1 MTIERKPSPTREK
14 DLQLALLRIER
25 GRAKTGEKK
34 VTIAAVAREAGVSAA
49 LIHNHYPNIAETI
62 REVQGRSS
70 RAQRDVKHHDLRVE
84 QEKNRTLRQEIQEMR
99 AKVASLASLNEVLL
113 TENRVLKAKQNDPK
127 VIDIR

>member
-84 QEKNRTLRQEIQEMR
+84 QEKNRTLRQEIQELR